1 MSGRFSVAGF
11 LRSSSVA
18 ALAVAVS
25 LVSACSSD
33 TESADA
39 GGETRVV
46 ETYYGEVEVPGDP
59 QRIVGVSYD
68 TPMQMMSLGVPLL
81 GAQDYSRN
89 QQEFTADQRDYLSG
103 TEPIGAFGELDF
115 EAVAALEPDLIVGD
129 AYEID
134 EQAYERLAL
143 IAPTAI
149 VFGENRGDWKPVV
162 DALADIVG
170 AEESLAEVSAAY
182 EAKIAEMR
190 DTYAD
195 QLDRQ
200 TFALVTVGVQEEQF
214 SVQYPNGVPGD
225 LYQDLGVTYAP
236 SIPDEEPETGFA
248 PFPYEQ
254 IPEILG
260 QADVIVS
267 PTRPDGTTIEALAPL
282 FEHRLFRTLPSVEAG
297 HAFELTAPSRPL
309 NYVLATRYL
318 DALGAQVLAE
328 IPA

>member
-1 MSGRFSVAGF
+1 MSRRFSRAGF

-18 ALAVAVS
+18 AVVVVLS
-25 LVSACSSD
+25 LVSACTSQTEAAD
-33 TESADA
+33 TEV
-39 GGETRVV
+39 GMRVV
-46 ETYYGEVEVPGDP
+46 ETYYGEVEVPSDP

-68 TPMQMMSLGVPLL
+68 TPMQMMSLDVPLV
-81 GAQDYSRN
+81 GAQDYSRHRK
-89 QQEFTADQRDYLSG
+89 EFTAEQFDYLSG
-103 TEPIGAFGELDF
+103 TEPVGAFGELDF

-134 EQAYERLAL
+134 EQVYERLAL

-190 DTYAD
+190 ETFAG
-195 QLDRQ
+195 QLDGQ
-200 TFALVTVGVQEEQF
+200 TFALVTVGGQEEF
-214 SVQYPNGVPGD
+214 SIQYPNGVPGG

-236 SIPDEEPETGFA
+236 SIPDEEPETGFTS
-248 PFPYEQ
+248 FPYEQ

-260 QADVIVS
+260 EADVIVS
-267 PTRPDGTTIEALAPL
+267 PTQADGTTIEALAPL
-282 FEHRLFRTLPSVEAG
+282 FDHRLFQTLPSVESG
-297 HAFELTAPSRPL
+297 HAFELTAPNRPL
-309 NYVLATRYL
+309 NYVLATEYL
-318 DALGAQVLAE
+318 DALGDQVLAE
-328 IPA
+328 LPG